1 MTVMLGMIMAI
12 IDSTIV
18 NVALDAMAGNLGT
31 SIDEIS
37 WVATAYI
44 LATVVVMPLN
54 GFLTALLGR
63 KMYYALSICVFTISS
78 FLCGTAH
85 SLGALIFYRVI
96 QGIGGGALQPTA
108 QAILFESYPAGR
120 RGQAMAIFG
129 IGAMF
134 GPAIGPTLGGY
145 IVDNFSWPL
154 IFLINLP
161 IGIVALMMTLAY
173 VPDPH
178 YIKRTGGEHL
188 DWLGLA
194 AMTAGLAS
202 LQYVLERGQHDDW
215 FNSNTIVLLAATAVV
230 GLAVFIWRQ
239 LTVEHPLVD
248 LRVFRHRSFTAG
260 NVLIVVTGF
269 GLFGTALIL
278 PLFFQTLL
286 RFDAFQTG
294 LALMPGAIATAI
306 AMPIAGRLT
315 DKIDGRIPVLFGM
328 LLFGLSTWWMGS
340 LNQNA
345 GYWDVF
351 WPRVWQGFSLAFI
364 FVPLSTLTM
373 GAVGRAETANAS
385 GIYNLLRQLGG
396 SLGIAVL
403 TTILS
408 RDQTAS
414 YQSLSTGVTLAH
426 PSVRQAVDQM
436 TQSLVAQ
443 GHTFFEAQRLALLEL
458 ANTVLS
464 NAMTIAYDDLFRLSA
479 VVFFVAAPLIFLL
492 KRPTH
497 KPVSESAATAE

>member
-1 MTVMLGMIMAI
+1 MLGMIMAI

-18 NVALDAMAGNLGT
+18 NVALDTMAGNLGT

-54 GFLTALLGR
+54 GFLTALFGR
-63 KMYYALSICVFTISS
+63 KLYYAASIAVFTASS

-85 SLGALIFYRVI
+85 SLGELIFFRVI

-108 QAILFESYPAGR
+108 QSILFESYPPQR

-134 GPAIGPTLGGY
+134 GPAVGPTLGGY
-145 IVDNFSWPL
+145 IVDNYNWPL

-161 IGIVALMMTLAY
+161 IGIIALLMTMAY
-173 VPDPH
+173 VPDPS
-178 YIKRTGGEHL
+178 YIKRAKVAHL

-215 FNSNTIVLLAATAVV
+215 FNSDTIITLLIVAVV
-230 GLAVFIWRQ
+230 GLTVFIWRQ

-248 LRVFRHRSFTAG
+248 LRVFRNRIFAAG
-260 NVLIVVTGF
+260 NVLAIVLGF

-294 LALMPGAIATAI
+294 LALLPGALATAV
-306 AMPIAGRLT
+306 AMPFAGRIT
-315 DKIDGRIPVLFGM
+315 DKVDPRIPILFGM
-328 LLFGLSTWWMGS
+328 VLFALSTWWMGS

-351 WPRVWQGFSLAFI
+351 WPRTWQGFSLAFI
-364 FVPLSTLTM
+364 FVPLSTAIM
-373 GAVGRAETANAS
+373 GSVSRAETPNAS
-385 GIYNLLRQLGG
+385 GIYNLVRQLGG
-396 SLGIAVL
+396 SFGIAVL

-408 RDQTAS
+408 REQTS
-414 YQSLSTGVTLAH
+414 VYQTLSSGVTLH
-426 PSVRQAVDQM
+426 SPAVQQNLESTTHALM
-436 TQSLVAQ
+436 AQ

-458 ANTVLS
+458 SNTVFT
-464 NAMTIAYDDLFRLSA
+464 NALAISYDDLFRFTA
-479 VVFFVAAPLIFLL
+479 TVFFFCLPLVLVL
-492 KRPTH
+492 RKSR
-497 KPVSESAATAE
+497 SAKAGSHALALD